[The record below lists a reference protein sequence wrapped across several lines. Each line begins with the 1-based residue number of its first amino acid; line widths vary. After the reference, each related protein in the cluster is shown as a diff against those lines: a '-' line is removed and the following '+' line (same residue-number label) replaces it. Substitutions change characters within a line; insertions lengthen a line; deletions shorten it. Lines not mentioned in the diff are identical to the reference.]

1 MASFVRAAAVA
12 GALASD
18 APPDAAP
25 DLALPPVGGDWM
37 ARAET
42 LARALGDALK
52 SRAGLDEREWPA
64 MPCLVGSSSHFIG
77 AREAQPEAE
86 LGPPVEFAARLASC
100 FGAAGPVMMV
110 NTACTSGLTALALA
124 RDLID
129 AGRCRHALVLGVEL
143 ANRLSGVGF
152 GALGLLSA
160 STAKPCDRDRDGL
173 VLGEAFG
180 ALLVSGSGAWRIA
193 AAASEIDPSGF
204 AAPAPN
210 ADIFARAM
218 RAALSAAG
226 WEAADVD
233 LLKLQAGGS
242 PTGDLAEARAIRG
255 TFASLPH
262 LVSFKGA
269 IGHTLG
275 ASGPAE
281 LALLL
286 AALSRGRVPPTAGFR
301 HADAELGLEPKAADG
316 GPVRRVLFNLAGFGG
331 HVASLALA
339 RE

>member
-12 GALASD
+12 S
-18 APPDAAP
+18 APAPEIVP
-25 DLALPPVGGDWM
+25 DLALPPVQGDWTTRAEAI
-37 ARAET
+37 ARAVSV
-42 LARALGDALK
+42 ALK
-52 SRAGLDEREWPA
+52 SRAALDESEWPA

-86 LGPPVEFAARLASC
+86 LGPPVEFAARLARC
-100 FGAAGPVMMV
+100 FGASGPVMMV

-124 RDLID
+124 RDMID

-143 ANRLSGVGF
+143 ANRLTHAGF
-152 GALGLLSA
+152 AALGLLSA
-160 STAKPCDRDRDGL
+160 SKARPCDRERDGL

-180 ALLVSGSGAWRIA
+180 AVVVSGSGLWRIA
-193 AAASEIDPSGF
+193 AAEIKVDPSGF

-210 ADIFARAM
+210 EVVIAQVMA
-218 RAALSAAG
+218 AALSAAG
-226 WEAADVD
+226 WQEID

-242 PTGDLAEARAIRG
+242 PSGDLAEARAVRG
-255 TFASLPH
+255 LFAAPPAM
-262 LVSFKGA
+262 VSFKGA

-286 AALSRGRVPPTAGFR
+286 AALARGEVPPTAGFA
-301 HADAELGLEPKAADG
+301 HADPELGLEPKAGDG
-316 GPVRRVLFNLAGFGG
+316 RAVRRVLFNLAGFGG
-331 HVASLALA
+331 HVAALALA

>member
-12 GALASD
+12 SALA
-18 APPDAAP
+18 PEIAP
-25 DLALPPVGGDWM
+25 DLTLPPIEGDWTKRAEAI
-37 ARAET
+37 ARAVSV
-42 LARALGDALK
+42 ALK
-52 SRAGLDEREWPA
+52 SRAALDESEWPS

-77 AREAQPEAE
+77 AREAQPDAQ
-86 LGPPVEFAARLASC
+86 LGPPAEFAARLARG
-100 FGAAGPVMMV
+100 FGASGPVMTV

-173 VLGEAFG
+173 VLGEAF
-180 ALLVSGSGAWRIA
+180 AAVVVSGSGAWRIA

-204 AAPAPN
+204 SAPAPN
-210 ADIFARAM
+210 ESIFARAM
-218 RAALSAAG
+218 SAALSTAG
-226 WEAADVD
+226 WNAADVD

-255 TFASLPH
+255 IFAPPPRA
-262 LVSFKGA
+262 VSFKGA

-286 AALSRGRVPPTAGFR
+286 AALARGRVPPTAGF
-301 HADAELGLEPKAADG
+301 HHPDPEVGLEPRAADG
-316 GPVRRVLFNLAGFGG
+316 RSVRRVLFNLAGFGG